1 MKIRF
6 HPSAR
11 RELLKYNRW
20 YFVRSPSAAAG
31 FEREIDHA
39 ISRISETSERYART
53 SHGCRRFALLKY
65 PFTIVYRIVGDEIE
79 IIAVAHRRRR
89 PGYWTRRP

>member
-1 MKIRF
+1 MKVRF
-6 HPSAR
+6 HPAAR
-11 RELLKYNRW
+11 RELLAHNHW
-20 YFVRSPSAAAG
+20 YFVRNPSAAAG

-39 ISRISETSERYART
+39 ITRISEAPERYVTT

-65 PFTIVYRIVGDEIE
+65 PFTLVYRIVHGEIE